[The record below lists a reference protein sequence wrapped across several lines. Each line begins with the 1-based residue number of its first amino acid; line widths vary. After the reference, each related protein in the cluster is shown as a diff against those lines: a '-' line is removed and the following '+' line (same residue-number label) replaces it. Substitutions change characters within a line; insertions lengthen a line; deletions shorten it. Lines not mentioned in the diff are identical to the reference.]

1 MFLGKIFS
9 LREAVHAIPKGR
21 EGETLDLH
29 VDISRFGGRFFSLRP
44 ITIQSRCRAGERE
57 RGMERGVRDR
67 ETHIQTERQS
77 THSQKGVSE
86 KPCEKLPQNM

>member
-1 MFLGKIFS
+1 MHEGRH
-9 LREAVHAIPKGR
+9 REGRESENLPHLCLQVDISHVFGEDFFHSERQSKQSRKGGR

-57 RGMERGVRDR
+57 REG
-67 ETHIQTERQS
+67 
-77 THSQKGVSE
+77 
-86 KPCEKLPQNM
+86 